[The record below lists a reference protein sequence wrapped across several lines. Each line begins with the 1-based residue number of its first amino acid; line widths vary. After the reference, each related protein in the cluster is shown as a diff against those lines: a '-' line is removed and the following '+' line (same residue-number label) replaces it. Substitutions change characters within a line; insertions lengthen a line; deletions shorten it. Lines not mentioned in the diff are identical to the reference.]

1 MKIDPRNIEVI
12 DDQALEF
19 FSKKTGGQ
27 RMLMAA
33 QMFETARILIRSNII
48 SMHPDWNEKQIN
60 KELRRRLGNEPD

>member
-12 DDQALEF
+12 DEKTVEF

-33 QMFETARILIRSNII
+33 QMFETARMLIRSNIVSI
-48 SMHPDWNEKQIN
+48 HPDWNEEQIR
-60 KELRRRLGNEPD
+60 KELYRRLGSEPG